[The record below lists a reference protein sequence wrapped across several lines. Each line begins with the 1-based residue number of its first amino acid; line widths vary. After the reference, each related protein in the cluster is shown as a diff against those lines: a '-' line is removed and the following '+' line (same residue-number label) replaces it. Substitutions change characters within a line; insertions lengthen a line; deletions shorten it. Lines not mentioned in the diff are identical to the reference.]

1 MQGAYWISGNGNNSF
16 AYSSSEPYGL
26 VTAGGYTEGCAARV
40 LNAANTVLDGEG
52 IQTRN
57 YGFLHLNDT
66 SSSPYVRIIVDGLTV
81 QNGKDTIQ
89 GDFTPIHIMAVYS
102 WPTIFSRGIPAV
114 IMEETMSAAIP
125 ALSAFPITSLRAIL
139 LQTAMAAVFG
149 YTTTKEMWLS
159 SIIR

>member
-1 MQGAYWISGNGNNSF
+1 MCRSRPQR
-16 AYSSSEPYGL
+16 
-26 VTAGGYTEGCAARV
+26 C
-40 LNAANTVLDGEG
+40 NTVLDGEG

-81 QNGKDTIQ
+81 TEWEKQYYRGLYANSYNGSVQLANNILQ
-89 GDFTPIHIMAVYS
+89 GNTGSYY
-102 WPTIFSRGIPAV
+102 G
-114 IMEETMSAAIP
+114 ETMSAAIP

-149 YTTTKEMWLS
+149 YTTTKEMWIS